1 MRQGIEL
8 LFFAYRDFTAE
19 PDAIL
24 EQYGFGRAHHRVVHF
39 VGRHPQMTVGEL
51 LGILRITKQSLNRVL
66 GQLVRQGFIIQ
77 HRGAQDRR
85 QRLLELT
92 ESGRE
97 LERRLSE
104 PQRARVARR
113 LPQGRRRRRS
123 RASARCCSASS
134 PSEDDRRRFDR
145 GAADEALTARHAVYC
160 AWRIVAAMS
169 ETEPH
174 LLVVDDDARLREL
187 LRRYLSDNGFR
198 VTAAADAG
206 EARANLASF
215 AFDLIVLDVMMPGE
229 SGLDLTRALR
239 AEPKRR
245 ACRSC
250 C

>member
-113 LPQGRRRRRS
+113 LSQGRRARRS

-134 PSEDDRRRFDR
+134 PTRTT
-145 GAADEALTARHAVYC
+145 AAASTARARHGVEHRTDVYC
-160 AWRIVAAMS
+160 LAMS
-169 ETEPH
+169 ELEPH
-174 LLVVDDDARLREL
+174 LLVVDDDARLARIAAP
-187 LRRYLSDNGFR
+187 LSVR
-198 VTAAADAG
+198 
-206 EARANLASF
+206 
-215 AFDLIVLDVMMPGE
+215 
-229 SGLDLTRALR
+229 
-239 AEPKRR
+239 
-245 ACRSC
+245 
-250 C
+250 